1 MSLLTKIKAGLAL
14 IVFLIIGGLSAMLKI
29 RTSQKEKAETER
41 DIAESKASSSQK
53 RVEAHEKL
61 RNHEN
66 KIKSSIEK
74 SRNDDVNTIA
84 DRMRKK
90 ANHRNGTGD

>member
-41 DIAESKASSSQK
+41 DVAESKASSSQR
-53 RVEAHEKL
+53 RVEAHEK
-61 RNHEN
+61 RQE
-66 KIKSSIEK
+66 IEE
-74 SRNDDVNTIA
+74 DIAIGDHPNT
-84 DRMRKK
+84 DGVHDPYNRDNRS
-90 ANHRNGTGD
+90 